1 MTEFTKE
8 WLEYAERD
16 VGSANFLL
24 NMRPI
29 PMEIICFHCQQCAEK
44 ALKAV
49 LVEHD
54 IEPPK
59 THDLRQL
66 CQMCVDI
73 QPVFKGFTVP
83 LKELSAYGVVPRY
96 PNGPEIDEKR
106 MNAAL
111 KESQRILDFVLSVLK
126 EETEP

>member
-1 MTEFTKE
+1 MTDFTRE

-16 VGSANFLL
+16 IGSANFLL

-59 THDLRQL
+59 THDLRHL
-66 CQMCVDI
+66 CQMCVEL
-73 QPVFKGFTVP
+73 QPRF
-83 LKELSAYGVVPRY
+83 KELTAPFQELSSYGVVPRY
-96 PNGPEIDEKR
+96 PNGPEIDDRR
-106 MNAAL
+106 MNEAL
-111 KESQRILDFVLSVLK
+111 KESRRILDFVLAVLK
-126 EETEP
+126 EGEDA